1 MLVRAK
7 GVELALVLRG
17 ETEKDVSNIEHAV
30 DTITDYLNLNVFN
43 KSLMSEDWQKFEN
56 LMAPL
61 RQMVSGLYV
70 AGNVGGFG
78 RDIFQGLLENISN
91 AVIKFQTNIGVNDVA
106 FGYKEVIS
114 EGVSDLMLM
123 NKLNQFNIKYRLSN
137 LDVARISEGQKT
149 GRTGILNAETWAY
162 STLRGPDYLN
172 RMVLFIAQMHKD
184 GCYDAYSLDENN
196 RLKYDWKK
204 DKRFNLFALKE
215 EGKAINLE
223 EYNKQKSLYYSL
235 IRQFNLEGYRNENG
249 EQLNFSDDLPDAYSL
264 HEVQTFK
271 NFADNI
277 YGSYNKS
284 TKAKYEHIA
293 VGRNFMFFSTW
304 MNGIVD
310 NYMKKTQLSQTELK
324 QEQERDYNDN
334 LLFFNEDGTTTTEDT
349 GVPVI
354 KNVPLMV

>member
-1 MLVRAK
+1 MWAYKFVLGQ
-7 GVELALVLRG
+7 GVHSAMDIDLLDKFNSKYLI
-17 ETEKDVSNIEHAV
+17 SNINREQLQEAHKTNRAG
-30 DTITDYLNLNVFN
+30 IT
-43 KSLMSEDWQKFEN
+43 
-56 LMAPL
+56 
-61 RQMVSGLYV
+61 
-70 AGNVGGFG
+70 
-78 RDIFQGLLENISN
+78 NISN
-91 AVIKFQTNIGVNDVA
+91 
-106 FGYKEVIS
+106 
-114 EGVSDLMLM
+114 LL
-123 NKLNQFNIKYRLSN
+123 
-137 LDVARISEGQKT
+137 
-149 GRTGILNAETWAY
+149 Y
-162 STLRGPDYLN
+162 STLRKPDFLN